1 MRENLPPGASDA
13 ASPDLP
19 PEERKA
25 FAHARAMTD
34 ERAEWE
40 LFGTDWNETYGQKL
54 AEHDRLIKDGMQPT
68 PKAGAAAP
76 VAPRPAT
83 QEDTQP

>member
-1 MRENLPPGASDA
+1 MRDNLPPGASDA

-40 LFGTDWNETYGQKL
+40 LFGTSWPEPQPKTGLERFEVL
-54 AEHDRLIKDGMQPT
+54 AHKALDVVFKRLKRW
-68 PKAGAAAP
+68 
-76 VAPRPAT
+76 V
-83 QEDTQP
+83 

>member
-1 MRENLPPGASDA
+1 MRDNLPPGASDA

-19 PEERKA
+19 PEEKKA

-40 LFGTDWNETYGQKL
+40 LFGSSWPPPQPKTRLERLEVL
-54 AEHDRLIKDGMQPT
+54 AHKALDVVFKRLKRW
-68 PKAGAAAP
+68 
-76 VAPRPAT
+76 V
-83 QEDTQP
+83 

>member
-19 PEERKA
+19 PEEKKA
-25 FAHARAMTD
+25 FARARVMTD

-40 LFGTDWNETYGQKL
+40 LFGSSWPPPQPKTRLERLEVL
-54 AEHDRLIKDGMQPT
+54 AHKALDVVFKRLKRW
-68 PKAGAAAP
+68 
-76 VAPRPAT
+76 V
-83 QEDTQP
+83 

>member
-1 MRENLPPGASDA
+1 MRDNLPPGASDA

-25 FAHARAMTD
+25 FAHARAMAD

-40 LFGTDWNETYGQKL
+40 LFGSSWPPPQPKTRLERLEVL
-54 AEHDRLIKDGMQPT
+54 AHKALDVVFKRLKRW
-68 PKAGAAAP
+68 
-76 VAPRPAT
+76 V
-83 QEDTQP
+83 